1 MDSFELKPSKRINK
15 DIDSV
20 NPEIVGSNHTEINK
34 SDAIV
39 NSIANN
45 FPKIL
50 DIVCDIVEIQK
61 RKTESEAI
69 IKKMEEDRKML
80 LAETEAYVKRKQAD
94 THQILGK
101 MEIIREMMKDF
112 YQHAPSNLT
121 GDEFSEIITKFIDK
135 LDKI

>member
-20 NPEIVGSNHTEINK
+20 NPEIVKMNTTETNK

-50 DIVCDIVEIQK
+50 DIVSDIVEIKKIEKQ
-61 RKTESEAI
+61 SEVL
-69 IKKMEEDRKML
+69 IKKMEEDRRML
-80 LAETEAYVKRKQAD
+80 LAETDSYIKRKQAD
-94 THQILGK
+94 TQQILGK

-121 GDEFSEIITKFIDK
+121 GEQFSEIITKFIDK
-135 LDKI
+135 LDEI

>member
-20 NPEIVGSNHTEINK
+20 NPEIVKMNPSEENK

-50 DIVCDIVEIQK
+50 DIVSDIVEIKKIEKQ
-61 RKTESEAI
+61 SEAL
-69 IKKMEEDRKML
+69 IKKNVR
-80 LAETEAYVKRKQAD
+80 R
-94 THQILGK
+94 
-101 MEIIREMMKDF
+101 
-112 YQHAPSNLT
+112 
-121 GDEFSEIITKFIDK
+121 
-135 LDKI
+135 

>member
-20 NPEIVGSNHTEINK
+20 NPEIMEMPLSETNK
-34 SDAIV
+34 SEAIV
-39 NSIANN
+39 NSIVNN

-50 DIVCDIVEIQK
+50 EIVSDIIEIEK
-61 RKTESEAI
+61 RKAESEAI

-80 LAETEAYVKRKQAD
+80 LAETEAYVKRKQSD

-101 MEIIREMMKDF
+101 MEIIRELMKDF

-121 GDEFSEIITKFIDK
+121 GEQFSEIITKFIDK

>member
-15 DIDSV
+15 DIDSI
-20 NPEIVGSNHTEINK
+20 NPEIVKGHPSEISK

-50 DIVCDIVEIQK
+50 DIVSDIIEIEK
-61 RKTESEAI
+61 RKAESEAI

-101 MEIIREMMKDF
+101 MEIIRIMMKDF

-121 GDEFSEIITKFIDK
+121 GEQFSEIITKFIDK

>member
-1 MDSFELKPSKRINK
+1 MDSFELKPSKRIKK
-15 DIDSV
+15 DIESV
-20 NPEIVGSNHTEINK
+20 NPEIVGSNPTGMNK

-80 LAETEAYVKRKQAD
+80 LKEKNSIK
-94 THQILGK
+94 
-101 MEIIREMMKDF
+101 
-112 YQHAPSNLT
+112 
-121 GDEFSEIITKFIDK
+121 
-135 LDKI
+135 

>member
-20 NPEIVGSNHTEINK
+20 NPEIVKMNPSETNK

-50 DIVCDIVEIQK
+50 DIVSDIVEMKKKKSSQK
-61 RKTESEAI
+61 
-69 IKKMEEDRKML
+69 
-80 LAETEAYVKRKQAD
+80 Y
-94 THQILGK
+94 
-101 MEIIREMMKDF
+101 
-112 YQHAPSNLT
+112 
-121 GDEFSEIITKFIDK
+121 
-135 LDKI
+135 

>member
-20 NPEIVGSNHTEINK
+20 NPEIVKMNPSETNK

-50 DIVCDIVEIQK
+50 DIVSDIVEIKKIEKQ
-61 RKTESEAI
+61 SEVL

-80 LAETEAYVKRKQAD
+80 LAEADSYIKRKQAD
-94 THQILGK
+94 TQQILGK

-121 GDEFSEIITKFIDK
+121 GEQFSEIITKFIDK
-135 LDKI
+135 LDEI

>member
-15 DIDSV
+15 DIDRI
-20 NPEIVGSNHTEINK
+20 NPEIMEMPLSETNK
-34 SDAIV
+34 SEAIV
-39 NSIANN
+39 NSIVNN

-50 DIVCDIVEIQK
+50 DIVSDIIEIEK

-101 MEIIREMMKDF
+101 MEIIRVMMKDF
-112 YQHAPSNLT
+112 QQHAPSNLT
-121 GDEFSEIITKFIDK
+121 GGQFSEIITKFIDK
-135 LDKI
+135 LDKM